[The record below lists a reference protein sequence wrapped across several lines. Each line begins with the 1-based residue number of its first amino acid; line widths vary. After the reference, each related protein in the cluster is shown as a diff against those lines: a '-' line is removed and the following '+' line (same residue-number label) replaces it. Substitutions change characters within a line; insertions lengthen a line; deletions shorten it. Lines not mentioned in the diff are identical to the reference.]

1 MTEVAIAFTKE
12 QAEMTALAVK
22 KYSMAYSEQYQYRCL
37 PIVSDLFAHA
47 RKEKKIF
54 FLTTQADLA
63 IMVCA
68 MGEAAKGDLSQQMKL
83 YNYLR
88 M

>member
-1 MTEVAIAFTKE
+1 MSEVVIAFTKE
-12 QAEMTALAVK
+12 QAKMTALAVK

-37 PIVSDLFAHA
+37 PIVSDLLAHA
-47 RKEKKIF
+47 REEKKIF

-68 MGEAAKGDLSQQMKL
+68 TGEVAKGGLSQQMKL